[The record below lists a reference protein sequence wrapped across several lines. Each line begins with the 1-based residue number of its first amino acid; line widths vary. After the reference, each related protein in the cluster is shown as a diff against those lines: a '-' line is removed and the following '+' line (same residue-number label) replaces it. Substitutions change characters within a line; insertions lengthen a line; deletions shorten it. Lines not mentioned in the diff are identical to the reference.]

1 VLFLGFKNDYA
12 MKTTLLKIL
21 PACFAL
27 LIFAALMFSTEM
39 TMAQETTEPD
49 TTKAVQ
55 DNSSSFND
63 SVQFD
68 DMEPIF
74 YEATEDEAAEKPAEG
89 GSSNLALYG
98 GIIVALIIVL
108 VVLKKVSKKT
118 PTKS

>member
-1 VLFLGFKNDYA
+1 

-21 PACFAL
+21 PACFTL
-27 LIFAALMFSTEM
+27 LLFATLMFCTGV
-39 TMAQETTEPD
+39 TNAQEATATD

-74 YEATEDEAAEKPAEG
+74 YEATEDDAAAKPAET
-89 GSSNLALYG
+89 GSTNLVLYG
-98 GIIVALIIVL
+98 GIIVALIVVL
-108 VVLKKVSKKT
+108 VVLRRSSKKK
-118 PTKS
+118 PSKS

>member
-1 VLFLGFKNDYA
+1 

-21 PACFAL
+21 TACFAL
-27 LIFAALMFSTEM
+27 LIFAALTFSAGM
-39 TMAQETTEPD
+39 VNGQETTTEPD

-74 YEATEDEAAEKPAEG
+74 YEATEDEAVEKPAEG
-89 GSSNLALYG
+89 GSLNLALYG
-98 GIIVALIIVL
+98 GIIVALIVVL
-108 VVLKKVSKKT
+108 VVLRKVGKKKPSK
-118 PTKS
+118 S